1 MPRMP
6 QVTTPELVG
15 FLTSHV
21 FVEDRHAGTPLP
33 RWHEGRQLAIISP
46 IT

>member
-6 QVTTPELVG
+6 QVTTREMVR

-21 FVEDRHAGTPLP
+21 FVEDRQSATPLT
-33 RWHEGRQLAIISP
+33 L
-46 IT
+46 